1 MDALQSKGV
10 RQRKTAN
17 KRLSTYILIPVL
29 AGIASAFVD
38 AAMAE
43 SFLLYCGAVK
53 AIIDKVDTPM
63 PPIMTTPTYPV
74 TPLILLLNLSPEC
87 GLAHSPS
94 RLGYS
99 LLHIFTVSF
108 TVSLTIL
115 SVTNSVSGLAYAVGR
130 ISGGVSRINTGVRER
145 ISWLKSKISSIVGCM
160 GIRPKQ
166 AKPVNMLT
174 GTKREPI
181 EPEVILLSE
190 LAKRWRDMPGTV
202 FLLDEAQ
209 IMAGALP
216 TAIIMRHFNGDPDV
230 TDLEYAV
237 RKKRSVDQILNYIR
251 RRPHLLVLTRGR
263 YLRKNSNAIGIEKSY
278 RPFRTLYEIAYTAVV
293 GVDYKT
299 LILLTHPKIFE
310 SLPENVKNK
319 LRKVK
324 VRLDTE
330 AAYQEIKE
338 KLRMASM
345 LEVAQALIPGLV
357 DKILEGKDK
366 LTEFLMD
373 ILDQS
378 QDQAV
383 LIAEILTACATGQP
397 IPKEIPR
404 ALVLAL
410 GIKIK

>member
-10 RQRKTAN
+10 RQGKTAN
-17 KRLSTYILIPVL
+17 KRLSTHILIPIL
-29 AGIASAFVD
+29 AGIASAIVG

-53 AIIDKVDTPM
+53 AIIDKVDTPV

-74 TPLILLLNLSPEC
+74 SPLILLLNLSPEC

-115 SVTNSVSGLAYAVGR
+115 LVTNFVSGLAYAVGR
-130 ISGGVSRINTGVRER
+130 ISGGVSRINIGVRER
-145 ISWLKSKISSIVGCM
+145 IPWLKISSIVGCM
-160 GIRPKQ
+160 GVRPKQ
-166 AKPVNMLT
+166 AKSVNMLT

-181 EPEVILLSE
+181 ESEVILLSE

-216 TAIIMRHFNGDPDV
+216 TAIIVRHFNGDPDV

-251 RRPHLLVLTRGR
+251 RSPHLLVLTCGR

-278 RPFRTLYEIAYTAVV
+278 RPFRTLYKIAYTAVV
-293 GVDYKT
+293 DFDYKT

-310 SLPENVKNK
+310 SLPENVKTK

-338 KLRMASM
+338 KLHMASM
-345 LEVAQALIPGLV
+345 LEVAQALIPGLA
-357 DKILEGKDK
+357 DKILEGKEK

-383 LIAEILTACATGQP
+383 LIAEILVACATGQP